1 MESPYSSCQEI
12 YSLKQGQQM
21 RDEEHLLSENGIFK
35 LGFFNP
41 SYSSD
46 YYLGIWYSKLPK
58 NPESVWVANPDYPIY
73 KSSGVLT
80 LDNEGLLKITHNG
93 GQPIVINPN
102 QTVLSNVTATLLDSG
117 NLVLTEVYSNGRA
130 GRVLWQSF
138 DHPTN
143 TLLPGMKLGWNLKT
157 GQSWALNSWLS
168 SQVPAPGA
176 FRLGVDPGS
185 ADQLIVWQR
194 GDVYWTSGV
203 WNKGSFQ
210 MAPDLKRSLDVYE
223 YSFVSKEDEKYFSY
237 NVTNN
242 STISRWELNSWGQIV
257 QFTLNADGTTWKN
270 TTTSPCKF
278 NVNYPNAVCIEKNH
292 TECRNGSE
300 LFVPKK
306 GYYKETNLK
315 YFHYNS
321 SLALSDCHYSCWNN
335 CSCIAYKNHFDNGT
349 GCAFWNKDA
358 NFIENKNFP
367 AIYILE
373 LGNNKEGTPTEGG
386 TREDSAGST
395 KELWW
400 IWCIVGITPGLAILL
415 LGYLCHRRRRKLGL
429 LQQDE
434 GETSQDKGLLELRSL
449 IFNKFND
456 KIKRDRKKGN
466 EIQLFSFPEILA
478 ATNHFS
484 FSNKLGEGGFGPVY
498 KGLLQDGQELLGC
511 CIHEEEKMLIYEYMP
526 NKSLDSFIFDPT
538 KKKLLDW
545 RKRDETRANTKR
557 VVGTYGYMS
566 PEYAMNG
573 IFSEKS
579 DVYSFGVLMLEIVS
593 GKKSS
598 VFSSSSMITL
608 IEQAWD
614 LWKRG
619 LGLTRHPTRSC
630 QVWDCEAQRQQRG
643 VWVIDRQRPIV
654 VAAKLVLPIGM
665 WCQHMGET
673 LPILVK

>member
-1 MESPYSSCQEI
+1 MAKLRNLMLFLFSCLCMESPYSSCEEI

-21 RDEEHLLSENGIFK
+21 RDKEHLLSENGIFK

-117 NLVLTEVYSNGRA
+117 NLVLTEVYSNGIA

-143 TLLPGMKLGWNLKT
+143 TLLPGMKLGVNLKT
-157 GQSWALNSWLS
+157 GQFWALNSWLS

-185 ADQLIVWQR
+185 ADQLIIWQR
-194 GDVYWTSGV
+194 GDVYWISGV

-223 YSFVSKEDEKYFSY
+223 FSFVSNEDEKYFSY
-237 NVTNN
+237 NVKNN
-242 STISRWELNSWGQIV
+242 STISRWELNSRGQIV

-278 NVNYPNAVCIEKNH
+278 NVNYPNAVCIKQNH

-306 GYYKETNLK
+306 GYYKETKLK

-335 CSCIAYKNHFDNGT
+335 CSCIAYKTHFDNGT
-349 GCAFWNKDA
+349 GCEFWNKDA

-373 LGNNKEGTPTEGG
+373 LGNNKGM
-386 TREDSAGST
+386 
-395 KELWW
+395 
-400 IWCIVGITPGLAILL
+400 
-415 LGYLCHRRRRKLGL
+415 
-429 LQQDE
+429 
-434 GETSQDKGLLELRSL
+434 SL
-449 IFNKFND
+449 P
-456 KIKRDRKKGN
+456 
-466 EIQLFSFPEILA
+466 S
-478 ATNHFS
+478 
-484 FSNKLGEGGFGPVY
+484 
-498 KGLLQDGQELLGC
+498 
-511 CIHEEEKMLIYEYMP
+511 
-526 NKSLDSFIFDPT
+526 
-538 KKKLLDW
+538 
-545 RKRDETRANTKR
+545 
-557 VVGTYGYMS
+557 VGT
-566 PEYAMNG
+566 E
-573 IFSEKS
+573 FH
-579 DVYSFGVLMLEIVS
+579 LE
-593 GKKSS
+593 
-598 VFSSSSMITL
+598 
-608 IEQAWD
+608 
-614 LWKRG
+614 
-619 LGLTRHPTRSC
+619 
-630 QVWDCEAQRQQRG
+630 
-643 VWVIDRQRPIV
+643 
-654 VAAKLVLPIGM
+654 
-665 WCQHMGET
+665 
-673 LPILVK
+673 

>member
-1 MESPYSSCQEI
+1 
-12 YSLKQGQQM
+12 
-21 RDEEHLLSENGIFK
+21 
-35 LGFFNP
+35 
-41 SYSSD
+41 
-46 YYLGIWYSKLPK
+46 
-58 NPESVWVANPDYPIY
+58 
-73 KSSGVLT
+73 
-80 LDNEGLLKITHNG
+80 
-93 GQPIVINPN
+93 
-102 QTVLSNVTATLLDSG
+102 
-117 NLVLTEVYSNGRA
+117 
-130 GRVLWQSF
+130 
-138 DHPTN
+138 
-143 TLLPGMKLGWNLKT
+143 MKLGLNLKT

-176 FRLGVDPGS
+176 FRLGVDRGS
-185 ADQLIVWQR
+185 ADQLILWQR

-203 WNKGSFQ
+203 WSNGGFQ

-223 YSFVSKEDEKYFSY
+223 FRFVSNEDEKYFSY
-237 NVTNN
+237 NVKNK
-242 STISRWELNSWGQIV
+242 STISRWELDSWGQIV
-257 QFTLNADGTTWKN
+257 QFTLDVDGTTWTN

-278 NVNYPNAVCIEKNH
+278 NVNYPNAVCIEQNH

-306 GYYKETNLK
+306 GYYKETKLK

-349 GCAFWNKDA
+349 GCEFWNKDA
-358 NFIENKNFP
+358 NFIGNENFP

-400 IWCIVGITPGLAILL
+400 IWCIVAITPGPVILL
-415 LGYLCHRRRRKLGL
+415 LGYLCYRRRKLGL

-434 GETSQDKGLLELRSL
+434 GEISQDNGLLKLRSQ
-449 IFNKFND
+449 IFNKFDD

-466 EIQLFSFPEILA
+466 EVQLFSFPEILA

-498 KGLLQDGQELLGC
+498 KGLLQDGQQLAVKRLARDSGQGLEEFMNEITLIAELQHVNLVRLLGC

-538 KKKLLDW
+538 KRKLLDW
-545 RKRDETRANTKR
+545 RKLNETRANTKR

-593 GKKSS
+593 GKKNS
-598 VFSSSSMITL
+598 VFSSSSIITL

-614 LWKRG
+614 SWKRG
-619 LGLTRHPTRSC
+619 LGLELTRHPTRSC
-630 QVWDCEAQRQQRG
+630 QVWDCEDHCQPRG
-643 VWVIDRQRPIV
+643 VWVTNRQRPIV
-654 VAAKLVLPIGM
+654 VVARLVLPKGM
-665 WCQHMGET
+665 WCRHVVET
-673 LPILVK
+673 LPILVKYRWI